1 MSEQYIDPNSGAAS
15 QPGGIFVG
23 GYEGAATESEAPTAP
38 DTEPGAPAEGEKPEG
53 ETPETPETPE
63 APEGDGEGEKLDG
76 EGGGEEGPESEVGAD
91 GGDEGAPAEGF
102 NPSDHTVAEV
112 LAYIAENP
120 DQKDA
125 VIAAEKD
132 GKNRTTV
139 VGA

>member
-23 GYEGAATESEAPTAP
+23 GYEGVATEPEAPTAP
-38 DTEPGAPAEGEKPEG
+38 DTEPGAPAEGE
-53 ETPETPETPE
+53 TPETPEVPE
-63 APEGDGEGEKLDG
+63 GEGEKLDG
-76 EGGGEEGPESEVGAD
+76 EGGGEEGPEGEVGAD

-120 DQKDA
+120 DQKDV
-125 VIAAEKD
+125 VIAAEKA

>member
-23 GYEGAATESEAPTAP
+23 GYEGAATEPEAPTAP
-38 DTEPGAPAEGEKPEG
+38 NAELGAPAEGEKPEG

-63 APEGDGEGEKLDG
+63 APGGEGEKLDG
-76 EGGGEEGPESEVGAD
+76 EGGGEEGPEGEVGAD
-91 GGDEGAPAEGF
+91 GGDEGASAEGF